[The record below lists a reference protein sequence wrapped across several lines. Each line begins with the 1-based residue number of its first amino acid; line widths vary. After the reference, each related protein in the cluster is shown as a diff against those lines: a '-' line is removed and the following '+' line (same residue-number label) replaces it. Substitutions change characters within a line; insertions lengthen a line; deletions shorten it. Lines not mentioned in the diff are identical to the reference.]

1 MIDAKNVLDVIG
13 VINEVLVLPISIIT
27 FFILIYIVIFLWK
40 KDPDVVRSRIF
51 LKFNEIKK
59 AFLLF
64 VAFAFILVLHV
75 SLIYI
80 PHYLSLS
87 LDSTSLV
94 YEFQKIF
101 GLLLIIVLISS
112 VYLIFK
118 SLIRSN
124 SELT

>member
-1 MIDAKNVLDVIG
+1 MIDAKNVLD

-27 FFILIYIVIFLWK
+27 FFILIYIVTFLWK
-40 KDPDVVRSRIF
+40 KDPDVIRSRIF
-51 LKFNEIKK
+51 LKYNEIKK

-80 PHYLSLS
+80 PHYLSL
-87 LDSTSLV
+87 DSDSMI
-94 YEFQKIF
+94 YEYQKIF
-101 GLLLIIVLISS
+101 GLLLILILISF
-112 VYLIFK
+112 VYVIFK
-118 SLIRSN
+118 SLIKSN